1 MPNNTIVS
9 DYNEYQVTTTNI
21 GTFIEGGE
29 GYTLRQEQANTGWEV
44 EQYFDFTKK
53 QEQEIFAYMSKK
65 LGYDV
70 AEATNTYYVGEFV
83 VDDGIDVIEALHEA
97 IYVLFDKEISR
108 WAEENY
114 EQEEYGI

>member
-1 MPNNTIVS
+1 MPQKTLES
-9 DYNEYQVTTTNI
+9 DYNEYKVTTDTM
-21 GTFIEGGE
+21 GTFVEGGD
-29 GYTLRQEQANTGWEV
+29 GYVLRKEQLNTGWEV
-44 EQYFDFTKK
+44 EEYFEFTKK
-53 QEQEIFAYMSKK
+53 QEQAIFAYMSKK

-70 AEATNTYYVGEFV
+70 EQMTNTYYVNEFV
-83 VDDGIDVIEALHEA
+83 VEDGTDVIEALHEA